1 MSKLKFDFKTSEARL
16 PIFITNTIR
25 LQPQP
30 TSSSRG
36 GRLTMENRHRL
47 FSGLGGFWFL
57 GFVSCKLKSG
67 ASNKLGNTDVF
78 LSNRSDKVFLARDYR
93 MLGQCTGAKTQWFVC
108 IFQVLRLSETHSPAG
123 RRCDQSR
130 SHSWTPSCNRTPASA
145 RVRRL
150 EARSY
155 PELGAV
161 TQPTAGSEVRPRW
174 RSCDLGSGGNN

>member
-1 MSKLKFDFKTSEARL
+1 MSKLKFDCKTSEARL

-30 TSSSRG
+30 TSPSRG

-93 MLGQCTGAKTQWFVC
+93 MLGQYTGTKQGDYDGRGQQSCRCNFVHFYSGAQPPC
-108 IFQVLRLSETHSPAG
+108 SQLVWGLAPMLTASSG
-123 RRCDQSR
+123 CD
-130 SHSWTPSCNRTPASA
+130 
-145 RVRRL
+145 
-150 EARSY
+150 
-155 PELGAV
+155 
-161 TQPTAGSEVRPRW
+161 
-174 RSCDLGSGGNN
+174 

>member
-1 MSKLKFDFKTSEARL
+1 MSKLKFDCKTSEARL

-78 LSNRSDKVFLARDYR
+78 LSNRSGKVSSRGTTACSASAQEPRLSDLSVFSKFMKVTLS
-93 MLGQCTGAKTQWFVC
+93 
-108 IFQVLRLSETHSPAG
+108 LRLTHRREEDATRAVLILEHLPATEH
-123 RRCDQSR
+123 R
-130 SHSWTPSCNRTPASA
+130 H
-145 RVRRL
+145 
-150 EARSY
+150 
-155 PELGAV
+155 
-161 TQPTAGSEVRPRW
+161 QPG
-174 RSCDLGSGGNN
+174 CGD

>member
-1 MSKLKFDFKTSEARL
+1 MSKLKFDCKTSEARL

-67 ASNKLGNTDVF
+67 ALNKLGNTDVF

-93 MLGQCTGAKTQWFVC
+93 MLGQYTGTKQGDYDGRGQQCCRCNFVHFYSGAQPPC
-108 IFQVLRLSETHSPAG
+108 SQLVWGLAPMLTASSG
-123 RRCDQSR
+123 CD
-130 SHSWTPSCNRTPASA
+130 
-145 RVRRL
+145 
-150 EARSY
+150 
-155 PELGAV
+155 
-161 TQPTAGSEVRPRW
+161 
-174 RSCDLGSGGNN
+174 

>member
-1 MSKLKFDFKTSEARL
+1 MSKLKFDCKTSEARL
-16 PIFITNTIR
+16 PIFITNNIR

-78 LSNRSDKVFLARDYR
+78 LSNRSGKVFLARDYR
-93 MLGQCTGAKTQWFVC
+93 MLGQYTGTKQGDYDGGGQQSCRCNFVHFYSGAQPPC
-108 IFQVLRLSETHSPAG
+108 SQLVWGLAPMLTASSG
-123 RRCDQSR
+123 CD
-130 SHSWTPSCNRTPASA
+130 
-145 RVRRL
+145 
-150 EARSY
+150 
-155 PELGAV
+155 
-161 TQPTAGSEVRPRW
+161 
-174 RSCDLGSGGNN
+174 